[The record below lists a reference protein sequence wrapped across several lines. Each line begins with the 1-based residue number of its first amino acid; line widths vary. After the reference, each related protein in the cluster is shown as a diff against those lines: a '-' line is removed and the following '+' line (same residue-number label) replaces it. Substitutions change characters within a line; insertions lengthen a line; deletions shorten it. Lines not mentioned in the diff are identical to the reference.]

1 MRVPDPSDIIP
12 GGASSGLSDAD
23 YSYLQTF
30 LLQQAGMVL
39 WAEKRS
45 FANLRLRGLLAE
57 TSFHSIHELIEALRH
72 GTNRELSPRVV
83 EAMTINETYFFRD
96 ARPFEQIDKVVLP
109 RLIETRAEQRSLRI
123 WCVAVASG
131 QEAYSVAM
139 LIARHAARMKGWR
152 VSILGTDVS
161 REMIE
166 RARSGR
172 YSHFEVQRGL
182 PISAL
187 IDNFTRVG
195 DAWEVSPALRNM
207 VEFKVHNLMHDMRG
221 LGDFDVIL
229 LRNVLIYFDMK
240 VKVNVLAR
248 VAGHLAPGG
257 CVLLGSAE
265 STLGLGEALAPDPVN
280 RGLYVRPAR
289 ERPDLRTYR
298 S

>member
-1 MRVPDPSDIIP
+1 MRVPDPSDPSP

-23 YSYLQTF
+23 YAFLQAF
-30 LLQQAGMVL
+30 LLQQTGMVL

-45 FANLRLRGLLAE
+45 FANLRLNSLLAE
-57 TSFHSIHELIEALRH
+57 TSFRSVRELIEALRK
-72 GTNRELSPRVV
+72 GDGELSPRV
-83 EAMTINETYFFRD
+83 AAALTINETFFFRD
-96 ARPFEQIDKVVLP
+96 ARPFEQLDQVVLP
-109 RLIETRAEQRSLRI
+109 RLLQSRAEQRSLRI
-123 WCVAVASG
+123 WCAAVASG

-139 LIARHAARMKGWR
+139 VVARHAARMRGWR

-166 RARSGR
+166 KARSGR

-182 PISAL
+182 PIGDL
-187 IDNFTRVG
+187 IANFSKVG
-195 DAWEVSPALRNM
+195 DSWEISPELRGM
-207 VEFKVHNLMHDMRG
+207 VEFRVHNLLHDMRG
-221 LGDFDVIL
+221 FGEFDVIL

-280 RGLYVRPAR
+280 RGIYVRPVR
-289 ERPDLRTYR
+289 KPYDLTAFR

>member
-1 MRVPDPSDIIP
+1 
-12 GGASSGLSDAD
+12 LSDAD
-23 YSYLQTF
+23 YAFLQAF
-30 LLQQAGMVL
+30 LLQQTGMVL

-45 FANLRLRGLLAE
+45 FANLRLNSLLAE
-57 TSFHSIHELIEALRH
+57 TSFRSVRELIEALRK
-72 GTNRELSPRVV
+72 GDGELSPRV
-83 EAMTINETYFFRD
+83 AAALTINETFFFRD
-96 ARPFEQIDKVVLP
+96 ARPFEQLDQVVLP
-109 RLIETRAEQRSLRI
+109 RLLQSRAEQRSLRI
-123 WCVAVASG
+123 WCAAVASG

-139 LIARHAARMKGWR
+139 VVARHAARMRGWR

-166 RARSGR
+166 KARSGR

-182 PISAL
+182 PIGDL
-187 IDNFTRVG
+187 IANFSKVG
-195 DAWEVSPALRNM
+195 DSWEISPELRGM
-207 VEFKVHNLMHDMRG
+207 VEFRVHNLLHDMRG
-221 LGDFDVIL
+221 FGEFDVIL

-280 RGLYVRPAR
+280 RGIYVRPVR
-289 ERPDLRTYR
+289 KPYDLTAFR